1 MSKMSPNLRKK
12 LYALSPCSGPSLPLP
27 VLRPFPRGSPL
38 SLNTARQSL
47 AVFTL
52 CLLPSPAYSL
62 TLLERSRM
70 PLRRCYART
79 SLLIACRSVQR
90 VSRISLGNVI
100 SLYINALNEVQVIRP
115 RSGLPHELLYVRLC
129 VLQRFDTPTPQLTRE
144 GPARA
149 ACSSPLRQECAYM
162 NSISVHS
169 FLNPVCMMSEAL
181 HLNYIHQFSSFHMN
195 RYRYDVWKDSGLSR
209 GCNAAKGV

>member
-27 VLRPFPRGSPL
+27 VLRPFPRGSAL

-100 SLYINALNEVQVIRP
+100 SLYINALNEAQVIRP

-129 VLQRFDTPTPQLTRE
+129 VLQRFDTPTPQLTR
-144 GPARA
+144 RA
-149 ACSSPLRQECAYM
+149 GSCCMFFAASSRMCVYELYLRPF
-162 NSISVHS
+162 V
-169 FLNPVCMMSEAL
+169 P
-181 HLNYIHQFSSFHMN
+181 
-195 RYRYDVWKDSGLSR
+195 
-209 GCNAAKGV
+209 